1 MFKRQALINL
11 LLILIPLLFVIF
23 GIVKP
28 YLEKREK
35 AVNMQMQETQKMRE
49 NSGTKQGITH

>member
-49 NSGTKQGITH
+49 NSGTKQGVTH

>member
-1 MFKRQALINL
+1 MFKKQAIINL

-28 YLEKREK
+28 YLEKREE
-35 AVNMQMQETQKMRE
+35 AVNIQRQEAQKLPE
-49 NSGTKQGITH
+49 NSETRKESN